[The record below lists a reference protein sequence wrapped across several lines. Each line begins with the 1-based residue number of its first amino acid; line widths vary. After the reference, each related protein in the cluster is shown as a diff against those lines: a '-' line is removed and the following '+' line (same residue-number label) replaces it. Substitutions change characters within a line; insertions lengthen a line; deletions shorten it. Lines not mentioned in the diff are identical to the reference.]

1 MHRQDCVLSP
11 ASRICLPDSSISGA
25 YVACDAIRKDDL
37 KFERIYLYLCVFCT
51 NILQF
56 FFFFFFDRLLCP
68 PPFAVVIYWWPKKVQ
83 ETQLFG
89 CLRLPS
95 ILTAKN
101 SLVLASDLE
110 IGKLVVRDEA
120 GYSNNKSVLHRCNNS
135 LTYRDGPIINHNPP
149 VICHFCNIFTR
160 TRNNP
165 KEQF

>member
-1 MHRQDCVLSP
+1 MRCDSEGRFEIRTYLFIFVRVLHKYP
-11 ASRICLPDSSISGA
+11 AI
-25 YVACDAIRKDDL
+25 
-37 KFERIYLYLCVFCT
+37 
-51 NILQF
+51 F
-56 FFFFFFDRLLCP
+56 FFFFFLIGYYAP